1 MAALAGG
8 DSPPLPPPAPSSK
21 GKAKMDGEAEA
32 EGAGK
37 MCGICYV
44 DGRRV
49 IRGELDCCAHYFCFV
64 CIMAWS
70 RVESRCPFC
79 KARFRTIRRPPV
91 PGRFPDERIVS
102 VPERNQVYR
111 PQGNGSTT
119 VGRDPYADTICT
131 VCNGSR
137 DDELLLLC
145 ELCDSAAHTYC
156 AGLGTVVPE
165 GDWFCKDCATVRE
178 EQLRWLAENEGR
190 DSRGEFEIGID
201 VPGAE
206 PVAAP
211 SVSDVVDDEH
221 DPDRTDVWSGT
232 LWRDIR
238 CNHRTGESTVK
249 AN

>member
-102 VPERNQVYR
+102 VPERNQVI
-111 PQGNGSTT
+111 
-119 VGRDPYADTICT
+119 VCDTLNQI
-131 VCNGSR
+131 
-137 DDELLLLC
+137 
-145 ELCDSAAHTYC
+145 
-156 AGLGTVVPE
+156 
-165 GDWFCKDCATVRE
+165 
-178 EQLRWLAENEGR
+178 
-190 DSRGEFEIGID
+190 
-201 VPGAE
+201 
-206 PVAAP
+206 
-211 SVSDVVDDEH
+211 
-221 DPDRTDVWSGT
+221 
-232 LWRDIR
+232 
-238 CNHRTGESTVK
+238 
-249 AN
+249 

>member
-102 VPERNQVYR
+102 VPERNQVIVCYPKSSMIR
-111 PQGNGSTT
+111 SNPVIPRLFGGISVVEILASMTANSGNFGIGCSVPRAIPLPCQFATP
-119 VGRDPYADTICT
+119 GRH
-131 VCNGSR
+131 GF
-137 DDELLLLC
+137 
-145 ELCDSAAHTYC
+145 SA
-156 AGLGTVVPE
+156 
-165 GDWFCKDCATVRE
+165 
-178 EQLRWLAENEGR
+178 GR
-190 DSRGEFEIGID
+190 
-201 VPGAE
+201 
-206 PVAAP
+206 
-211 SVSDVVDDEH
+211 H
-221 DPDRTDVWSGT
+221 
-232 LWRDIR
+232 
-238 CNHRTGESTVK
+238 
-249 AN
+249 